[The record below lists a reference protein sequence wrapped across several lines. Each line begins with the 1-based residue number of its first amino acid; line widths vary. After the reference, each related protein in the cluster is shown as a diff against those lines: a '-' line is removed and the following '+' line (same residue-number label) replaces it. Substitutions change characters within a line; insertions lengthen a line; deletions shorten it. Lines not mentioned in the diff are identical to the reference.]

1 MGVPVAQK
9 SDSWIAE
16 LAMTDCCDGGESGGL
31 GGRPINGGRGGAV
44 EQPESGTDRSPVS
57 PSERVCTPPASRL
70 AGWRRFS
77 SPGPLRCTTP
87 RSVGYE
93 DGEDS
98 ERYFSPQSEFSQ
110 DTSDTDSMSTSISRM
125 YTFRLGTSSPGDS
138 PLKQSGVGDTSPPS
152 RRSGHSGQ
160 YSPSYPWNFGRGSDD
175 VDSSFMNSPPRDDE
189 QNKDVVQPIDFESNQ
204 HIWYPPPPQDEGDD
218 LENGFFEYDEDDYND
233 ICDEKVFEHVNHG
246 YGDDDDLLGIKGKH
260 NIAHKEFLRN
270 SLHGH
275 FRALV
280 SQLLQGHGIDPV
292 DGWSDIV
299 SSLAWQAATFVR
311 PDTSTGGSMDPTDY
325 VKVKCVASGN
335 PNDSTFIKGV
345 VCSKN
350 VKHKRMVSKHE
361 NPRLLLL
368 GGALELQKVTNKLA
382 SINSILEQEKEYLKN
397 AVAKIEAQRPH
408 VLLVEKSVPLYAQ
421 QILAKDISLVLNVKR
436 SLLER
441 ISHCTGAQIASS
453 IENITSAR
461 LGQCQ
466 TFWIER
472 VTECSS
478 PKTSN
483 KKSVKTLMFFDG
495 CPRRLG
501 CTVLLRGKSYEE
513 LKKVKLAVQ
522 FALFAAYHL
531 SLETSYL
538 ADEGAT
544 LPKIPSS
551 LQLEKQN
558 LSSSCCQQ
566 NYKKFQTIDNRT
578 FRNGGIMPCIDGSL
592 KFLSA
597 NQSQTRANLSHEG
610 YVQSHSRTDLSQE
623 EYTEGTIDMYPFATQ
638 ASMYN
643 GCLPTLG
650 VAVQASKSLSTS
662 VRKGTPP
669 GLYCSHN
676 VHRDEMVGGILR
688 VESDLDNGW
697 HQMSDEDRVVA
708 IHDHNENH
716 NEYFPTSENPQSIL
730 VSLSIACPL
739 RGIVCKQSQL
749 FRIKFYGTF
758 DKPLGRYFREDLF
771 VQTSCCESCK
781 EPAESHVR
789 CYTHQQGSLTI
800 SVRTLASVKLPGEH
814 DGKIWMWHRCLRCK
828 PKDGIPPATQRVVM
842 SDAARGLSFGKFL
855 ELSFSNH
862 TTANRIARCGHS
874 LQRDCLRFYGFG
886 SMVAVFRYSPVHI
899 LSVNLPPSV
908 LDFTYPIAQ
917 DWVIKEAACVAR
929 RTEQF
934 YREIVDKL
942 GCIEE
947 IVNAQNVRMKSGL
960 YKHVTDLKDLIKV
973 EWKKYDVLLGFASI
987 NNLQTYKPTMDVL
1000 ELNRLRR
1007 ELVIDAH
1014 IWDRRLYMMHSL
1026 TKENCCTVPSD
1037 AQSPEKPT
1045 DNLLEDS
1052 NAVISSKHGNTENS
1066 LEHTQSGI
1074 LAVAAESG
1082 KPLLTREQNMSA
1094 SHLGFTTNILGE
1106 VSLQSIEGYARSA
1119 GCGYA
1124 LGPCEIQSEGVLADE
1139 LKTEKTLQKSESSA
1153 SNLSD
1158 RIDLAWTGSSEFVND
1173 PSKCSMEALPVIPA
1187 ALKDDPSSQKVIV
1200 PVRIKSFDSAVTSRN
1215 RLLPVD
1221 DSNASIRRSYSQRPP
1236 KAIERTGGGLSPTF
1250 MNRLSL
1256 FGMMDGEGRL
1266 LLPQNASDVVVPVYD
1281 DEPSSMIAHAMTVP
1295 EYHNFLLPLIDEHNE
1310 LERSSVLN
1318 YLDQDSTSRNYS
1330 DGSMRSYGSDQP
1342 QPVIGNDSKD
1352 THLTVLFEDE
1362 DSYSVEKAKFSVTCY
1377 FAKQFD
1383 AIRRKCCPDE
1393 LDYIRS
1399 LSRCKRWGAQGGK
1412 SNVYFAKTLDDRFVI
1427 KQVTRTELDSFED
1440 YAAEYFKYLTES
1452 VSSGSP
1458 TCLAKVLGLYQVVA
1472 KNLRDGKELKMDVM
1486 VMENLF
1492 FKRKVSRIY
1501 DLKGSLRSRYNPD
1514 TSGNNKV
1521 LLDLNLLETLHTKPI
1536 FLGSKAKRRLER
1548 AVWNDTSFLA
1558 SVDVMDYSLLVGI
1571 DEESKELVMGIIDY
1585 LRQYTW
1591 DKQLE
1596 TWVKASRFLGGSK
1609 DVLPTIIS
1617 PDQYK
1622 KRFRKAMSK
1631 YFFTLPDQWSP

>member
-1 MGVPVAQK
+1 MA
-9 SDSWIAE
+9 
-16 LAMTDCCDGGESGGL
+16 DCGGL
-31 GGRPINGGRGGAV
+31 GGRHINGGRGGAV
-44 EQPESGTDRSPVS
+44 EQRESCENGPPVS
-57 PSERVCTPPASRL
+57 PPERVSTPPAQRM
-70 AGWRRFS
+70 AAWRRMS
-77 SPGPLRCTTP
+77 SPGPLRCSTP

-98 ERYFSPQSEFSQ
+98 DRYFSPQNEFSQ
-110 DTSDTDSMSTSISRM
+110 DTSDTDSVSTSISRM
-125 YTFRLGTSSPGDS
+125 YTFRLGTSSPLDS
-138 PLKQSGVGDTSPPS
+138 PIKQLGVRDTSPPS
-152 RRSGHSGQ
+152 RRGAH
-160 YSPSYPWNFGRGSDD
+160 SPSYPWNSGRVSDD
-175 VDSSFMNSPPRDDE
+175 VDSSFMNSPRRDDE
-189 QNKDVVQPIDFESNQ
+189 QNKDVVPPVDFESR

-218 LENGFFEYDEDDYND
+218 LENGFVKYDDDDDND
-233 ICDEKVFEHVNHG
+233 VSDGKVFGDVNHG
-246 YGDDDDLLGIKGKH
+246 YGDDDDDDDLLATKGKH

-270 SLHGH
+270 ALHGH

-280 SQLLQGHGIDPV
+280 SQLLQGNGIDPV

-299 SSLAWQAATFVR
+299 ASLAWQAATFVR
-311 PDTSTGGSMDPTDY
+311 PDTSKGGSMDPTDY
-325 VKVKCVASGN
+325 VKIKCVASGN
-335 PNDSTFIKGV
+335 PNDSSFIKGV

-368 GGALELQKVTNKLA
+368 GGALEHQKVTNKLA

-397 AVAKIEAQRPH
+397 AVAKIEAQHPH
-408 VLLVEKSVPLYAQ
+408 VLLVEKSVPLDAQ
-421 QILAKDISLVLNVKR
+421 QLLAKDISLVLNVKR

-453 IENITSAR
+453 IENVTSTMV
-461 LGQCQ
+461 GHCQ

-478 PKTSN
+478 PKISN
-483 KKSVKTLMFFDG
+483 KKTVKTLMFFDG

-501 CTVLLRGKSYEE
+501 CTVMLKLLNCISKITFIQYYCQLSGPNITGSVILLFSSLFYIGDVLCIILLRGKSYEE

-538 ADEGAT
+538 ADEGASF
-544 LPKIPSS
+544 PKVPSD

-558 LSSSCCQQ
+558 FSLSHCQQ
-566 NYKKFQTIDNRT
+566 NLNEFQTINERT
-578 FRNGGIMPCIDGSL
+578 SGNGCIMPCLDGS
-592 KFLSA
+592 SA
-597 NQSQTRANLSHEG
+597 SE
-610 YVQSHSRTDLSQE
+610 SHSRADLIHAEYVESHSRAESSQDD
-623 EYTEGTIDMYPFATQ
+623 YTGGTIDVYPYSTK
-638 ASMYN
+638 ASMYDDCIPPVGLTVQTCARKRIVADHN
-643 GCLPTLG
+643 G
-650 VAVQASKSLSTS
+650 
-662 VRKGTPP
+662 
-669 GLYCSHN
+669 
-676 VHRDEMVGGILR
+676 HRDEAVGRMLK

-697 HQMSDEDRVVA
+697 NHISDEDRVS
-708 IHDHNENH
+708 IRDHSENH
-716 NEYFPTSENPQSIL
+716 NEYFPTSDNPQSIL

-814 DGKIWMWHRCLRCK
+814 DGKVWMWHRL
-828 PKDGIPPATQRVVM
+828 
-842 SDAARGLSFGKFL
+842 
-855 ELSFSNH
+855 
-862 TTANRIARCGHS
+862 
-874 LQRDCLRFYGFG
+874 G
-886 SMVAVFRYSPVHI
+886 SMVAVFHYSPVDI

-908 LDFTYPIAQ
+908 LDFAYPTTQ
-917 DWVIKEAACVAR
+917 DWVIKEAADVAAR
-929 RTEQF
+929 KEHL
-934 YREIVDKL
+934 YREIVAKL
-942 GCIEE
+942 DYIEQ
-947 IVNAQNVRMKSGL
+947 IIKAQNVTMKAGL
-960 YKHVTDLKDLIKV
+960 YRHVADLKELVKV
-973 EWKKYDVLLGFASI
+973 ECKKYDVLSGFSNI
-987 NNLQTYKPTMDVL
+987 GNLQTFEPTVDVL
-1000 ELNRLRR
+1000 ELNHLRR
-1007 ELVIDAH
+1007 ELVRDIH
-1014 IWDRRLYMMHSL
+1014 MWDRRLYMMHSL
-1026 TKENCCTVPSD
+1026 TKENCHTVPTD
-1037 AQSPEKPT
+1037 AQCAEKLT
-1045 DNLLEDS
+1045 ESLLEEQNDVVS
-1052 NAVISSKHGNTENS
+1052 GKHGTIKNS
-1066 LEHTQSGI
+1066 IEQTQPSTLE
-1074 LAVAAESG
+1074 LATDSA
-1082 KPLLTREQNMSA
+1082 KPVPAIEQNNTSG
-1094 SHLGFTTNILGE
+1094 SHLGLKTNIAAD
-1106 VSLQSIEGYARSA
+1106 VSLHSGSA
-1119 GCGYA
+1119 GISSA
-1124 LGPCEIQSEGVLADE
+1124 LAPCEIQSEGMVADE
-1139 LKTEKTLQKSESSA
+1139 LKAEKMLQKSQSSA

-1158 RIDLAWTGSSEFVND
+1158 RIDLAWTGSGQFVID
-1173 PSKCSMEALPVIPA
+1173 PSQCSMETVPVIPV
-1187 ALKDDPSSQKVIV
+1187 ALRDDPAYQKVIA
-1200 PVRIKSFDSAVTSRN
+1200 PIRIKSFDSAVSSRN
-1215 RLLPVD
+1215 RLSPVD

-1236 KAIERTGGGLSPTF
+1236 KAIERTGKARSPTF
-1250 MNRLSL
+1250 MNNLSL
-1256 FGMMDGEGRL
+1256 FGMVDGEGRL
-1266 LLPQNASDVVVPVYD
+1266 LLSQNDSDVVVPIYD

-1295 EYHNFLLPLIDEHNE
+1295 EYHRFLLPLMDENNE
-1310 LERSSVLN
+1310 FSELNYVAHKSSRSSF
-1318 YLDQDSTSRNYS
+1318 
-1330 DGSMRSYGSDQP
+1330 DGSTRSYGSDQP
-1342 QPVIGNDSKD
+1342 QAITGNDSKD
-1352 THLTVLFEDE
+1352 NHLTVSFEDE
-1362 DSYSVEKAKFSVTCY
+1362 DSYSVDKAKFAVTCY

-1399 LSRCKRWGAQGGK
+1399 LSRCKRWSAQGGK

-1440 YAAEYFKYLTES
+1440 YADEYFKYLTES

-1458 TCLAKVLGLYQVVA
+1458 TCLTKILGLYQIIA

-1571 DEESKELVMGIIDY
+1571 DEERKELVMGIIDY

-1596 TWVKASRFLGGSK
+1596 TWVKASGFLGGSK

-1631 YFFTLPDQWSP
+1631 YFLTLPDQWSP

>member
-1 MGVPVAQK
+1 MGVPVARK
-9 SDSWIAE
+9 SDSWVAE
-16 LAMTDCCDGGESGGL
+16 LAMADCSGGESCGL
-31 GGRPINGGRGGAV
+31 GVWPINGGRGGAV
-44 EQPESGTDRSPVS
+44 EQREAGQDGHPVS
-57 PSERVCTPPASRL
+57 PPERVCTPPTLRVG
-70 AGWRRFS
+70 GWRRLS
-77 SPGPLRCTTP
+77 SPGPVRCSTP

-93 DGEDS
+93 DGEDP
-98 ERYFSPQSEFSQ
+98 ERYFSPQSEISQ
-110 DTSDTDSMSTSISRM
+110 DTSDTDSMSTSISRV
-125 YTFRLGTSSPGDS
+125 YTFRLGTSSPLDS
-138 PLKQSGVGDTSPPS
+138 PVKQLEGDTTPLS
-152 RRSGHSGQ
+152 RRSVHSGQ
-160 YSPSYPWNFGRGSDD
+160 YSPSYPWNSGRASDD
-175 VDSSFMNSPPRDDE
+175 VDSSFMNSPPCDDQ
-189 QNKDVVQPIDFESNQ
+189 QNKDAVHQIDFESNR

-218 LENGFFEYDEDDYND
+218 LENGFFEYDEDDDND
-233 ICDEKVFEHVNHG
+233 VCDGKVFGQVNLDNC
-246 YGDDDDLLGIKGKH
+246 DDDLGIKGNH
-260 NIAHKEFLRN
+260 NIAHKEFLRS

-280 SQLLQGHGIDPV
+280 SQLLQGHGIEPV

-311 PDTSTGGSMDPTDY
+311 PDTNEGGSMDPTDY
-325 VKVKCVASGN
+325 IKVKCVASGN
-335 PNDSTFIKGV
+335 PNDSAFIKGV

-368 GGALELQKVTNKLA
+368 GGALEHQKVTNKLA
-382 SINSILEQEKEYLKN
+382 SINSIIEQEKDYLKN
-397 AVAKIEAQRPH
+397 AVAKIEAQHPH

-421 QILAKDISLVLNVKR
+421 QLLAKDISLVLNVKR

-441 ISHCTGAQIASS
+441 ISRCTGAQIASS
-453 IENITSAR
+453 IENITSTR

-478 PKTSN
+478 PKISN
-483 KKSVKTLMFFDG
+483 KKTPRTLMFFDG

-501 CTVLLRGKSYEE
+501 CTVLLRGRSYEE
-513 LKKVKLAVQ
+513 LKKIKLAVQ
-522 FALFAAYHL
+522 FAIFAAYHL

-544 LPKIPSS
+544 LPKVPSD

-558 LSSSCCQQ
+558 LSSSYCQQ
-566 NYKKFQTIDNRT
+566 NMNE
-578 FRNGGIMPCIDGSL
+578 FRITDERASGNGCIMPCHDGS
-592 KFLSA
+592 SA
-597 NQSQTRANLSHEG
+597 NQS
-610 YVQSHSRTDLSQE
+610 HSRADIIPEDCVKSYSITDSSQE
-623 EYTEGTIDMYPFATQ
+623 EYIGGAMDVYPNSTKASIQHVGIDAQT
-638 ASMYN
+638 SRS
-643 GCLPTLG
+643 LLTRKPTD
-650 VAVQASKSLSTS
+650 VDV
-662 VRKGTPP
+662 
-669 GLYCSHN
+669 SHN
-676 VHRDEMVGGILR
+676 SHRDEMVCGMVN
-688 VESDLDNGW
+688 VESDLENGW
-697 HQMSDEDRVVA
+697 HHISDEDRSEV
-708 IHDHNENH
+708 HDHSENQ
-716 NEYFPTSENPQSIL
+716 NEYFPISENPQSIL
-730 VSLSIACPL
+730 VSLSISCPL

-814 DGKIWMWHRCLRCK
+814 DEKIWMWHRCLRCK
-828 PKDGIPPATQRVVM
+828 PKDGMPPATQRVVM

-862 TTANRIARCGHS
+862 ATANRIACCGHS
-874 LQRDCLRFYGFG
+874 LQRDCLRFYGLG
-886 SMVAVFRYSPVHI
+886 SMVAVFRYSPVDI
-899 LSVNLPPSV
+899 LSVNLPSSV
-908 LDFTYPIAQ
+908 LDFAYPTTQ
-917 DWVIKEAACVAR
+917 NWVIKEAADVASKK
-929 RTEQF
+929 ELL
-934 YREIVDKL
+934 YMEIIDKL
-942 GCIEE
+942 DCIEK
-947 IVNAQNVRMKSGL
+947 IVQAQNVSMTSGL
-960 YKHVTDLKDLIKV
+960 YKHVTDLKELVKV
-973 EWKKYDVLLGFASI
+973 EWKKYDVLLGFS
-987 NNLQTYKPTMDVL
+987 NTDDLQTLETTIDVL

-1007 ELVIDAH
+1007 ELVLDAH

-1026 TKENCCTVPSD
+1026 TKENCRTIPTD
-1037 AQSPEKPT
+1037 AQCCEKLT
-1045 DNLLEDS
+1045 GSFAEES
-1052 NAVISSKHGNTENS
+1052 NDVVSNKHGNIENS
-1066 LEHTQSGI
+1066 LEQAQSSTSE
-1074 LAVAAESG
+1074 VATDSG
-1082 KPLLTREQNMSA
+1082 RPSPTKEQENTSV
-1094 SHLGFTTNILGE
+1094 SHLTLKTSTIDD
-1106 VSLQSIEGYARSA
+1106 VK
-1119 GCGYA
+1119 
-1124 LGPCEIQSEGVLADE
+1124 SEGVLADE
-1139 LKTEKTLQKSESSA
+1139 LNSQKTLLKSESSA
-1153 SNLSD
+1153 SNLSE
-1158 RIDLAWTGSSEFVND
+1158 RIDLAWTGSGQFVYD
-1173 PSKCSMEALPVIPA
+1173 PSQCGMEALPATPA
-1187 ALKDDPSSQKVIV
+1187 SLKDDPACQKVVAPI
-1200 PVRIKSFDSAVTSRN
+1200 RIKSFDSAVSSRN
-1215 RLLPVD
+1215 RLLPVED
-1221 DSNASIRRSYSQRPP
+1221 PNASIRRSYSQRPP
-1236 KAIERTGGGLSPTF
+1236 KSIERTGRAQSPTF
-1250 MNRLSL
+1250 TNKLSL
-1256 FGMMDGEGRL
+1256 SGIVDSEGRI
-1266 LLPQNASDVVVPVYD
+1266 PQNTSDVVVPIYD
-1281 DEPSSMIAHAMTVP
+1281 EELSSMIAHAMTVP
-1295 EYHNFLLPLIDEHNE
+1295 EYHNFLLP
-1310 LERSSVLN
+1310 R
-1318 YLDQDSTSRNYS
+1318 LDQHAESSILKCVTHESAYKTCS
-1330 DGSMRSYGSDQP
+1330 DGSLRNNGSDQP
-1342 QPVIGNDSKD
+1342 QPITGIGSKD
-1352 THLTVLFEDE
+1352 THLTVSFEGE
-1362 DSYSVEKAKFSVTCY
+1362 DSHSVDKAKFSVTCY

-1399 LSRCKRWGAQGGK
+1399 LSRCKRWSAQGGK

-1440 YAAEYFKYLTES
+1440 YAAEYFKYLTET

-1458 TCLAKVLGLYQVVA
+1458 TCLTKILGLYQVIA

-1571 DEESKELVMGIIDY
+1571 DEERKELVMGIIDY

-1596 TWVKASRFLGGSK
+1596 TWVKASGFLGGSK

-1631 YFFTLPDQWSP
+1631 YFLTLPDQWVELPGEDNADGCPSWQSRGINT